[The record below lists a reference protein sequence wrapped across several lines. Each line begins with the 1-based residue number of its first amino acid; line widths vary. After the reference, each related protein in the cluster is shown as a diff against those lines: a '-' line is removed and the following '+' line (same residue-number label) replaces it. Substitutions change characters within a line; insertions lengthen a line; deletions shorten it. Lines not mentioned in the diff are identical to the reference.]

1 MKTKSLHFG
10 AIGAFLLMGFGSTET
25 AAEAYDGGIT
35 KWGPAL
41 TLESADGEFSMKMR
55 GRLMIDLWSI
65 SGEGKALGNDG
76 DFDAPSGWDFRR
88 ARLGIEGTAFQDWRY
103 LFEADYNGDEVAI
116 KDAFIEYQGWADV
129 SAKVGHHK
137 EPFSIEQLTSS
148 RYITFMER
156 SLADMFVPARSV
168 GASLTYK
175 TEKFA
180 ISGGVFGPAFGD
192 RASGNNDDRTSL
204 TARATFSPVNSGTRI
219 LHLGGAVSIRD
230 FNDSGATFRVRTR
243 PEVHLFDIGLIDTG
257 TRPADDVTLY
267 GFEAAAVLGPVS
279 LQSEYITA
287 KVDFVDPDRA
297 KPTFSG
303 FYAYASWFIT
313 GESRPYAGG
322 VFGRVQPGNP
332 VNEGGTGAWEI
343 AIRYSRADLQSS
355 MSPLT
360 PTLGGKEDNF
370 TIGVNWYLTGYVRM
384 MLNYVNFDVKASFEE
399 TPFGLDEL
407 KGDALGARLQIHW

>member
-1 MKTKSLHFG
+1 MKTRSLHWG

-25 AAEAYDGGIT
+25 AAQAYDRGIA
-35 KWGPAL
+35 KWGPTL
-41 TLESADGEFSMKMR
+41 TLESADSEFSMTMR

-65 SGEGKALGNDG
+65 SGVGKSLGTEG

-103 LFEADYNGDEVAI
+103 LFEADYNGDEVSI
-116 KDAFIEYQGWADV
+116 KDAFIEYKGWAGV

-137 EPFSIEQLTSS
+137 EPFSLEQLTSS
-148 RYITFMER
+148 LNITFMER

-192 RASGNNDDRTSL
+192 GASGNNDDRTSL
-204 TARATFSPVNSGTRI
+204 TARATFSPVNNGTTV

-230 FNDSGATFRVRTR
+230 LNDAGATFRLQTR
-243 PEVHLFDIGLIDTG
+243 PEVHLFDTRLIDTG
-257 TRPADDVTLY
+257 TLPAKDVTLY

-279 LQSEYITA
+279 LQSEYIAA

-297 KPTFSG
+297 KPTFDG
-303 FYAYASWFIT
+303 FYVYASWFIT

-343 AIRYSRADLQSS
+343 AIRYSHADLQSS